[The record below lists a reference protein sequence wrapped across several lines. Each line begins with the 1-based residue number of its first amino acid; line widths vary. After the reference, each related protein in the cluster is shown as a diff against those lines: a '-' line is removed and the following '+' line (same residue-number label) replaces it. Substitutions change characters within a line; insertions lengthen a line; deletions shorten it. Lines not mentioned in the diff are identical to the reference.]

1 MCTAEQLWPRNSLLE
16 WKDWANTV
24 IPFTHVV
31 YSTGRS
37 RNPPR
42 DTFGGKHCFPG
53 VAENEYSR
61 TALASKFSF
70 GMERLSKYCNS
81 LYTCSI
87 FNRME
92 TATPRE
98 TLLVANIAFRWLLKM
113 CTAEQL
119 WPRNSLLEWKDWAN
133 TAIPFTHVVYS
144 TGRSRNPPRDTF
156 GGKHCFPGVAEN
168 EYSRTALASK
178 FSFGMEKFSKYCN
191 SFYTCSILNRTI
203 PQPPE
208 RHFWGQTLLSG
219 GCWKWVQPNSSG
231 LEILFWNGKIE
242 QIL

>member
-1 MCTAEQLWPRNSLLE
+1 MERLSSYSNSFYTCSILNRTLPQPPERHFWWQTLLSGVCWKCVQPNSSGLEHSLLE

-61 TALASKFSF
+61 TALASKFSL
-70 GMERLSKYCNS
+70 GTERLSKYCNS

-87 FNRME
+87 
-92 TATPRE
+92 
-98 TLLVANIAFRWLLKM
+98 
-113 CTAEQL
+113 
-119 WPRNSLLEWKDWAN
+119 
-133 TAIPFTHVVYS
+133 
-144 TGRSRNPPRDTF
+144 
-156 GGKHCFPGVAEN
+156 
-168 EYSRTALASK
+168 
-178 FSFGMEKFSKYCN
+178 
-191 SFYTCSILNRTI
+191 LNKTI

-208 RHFWGQTLLSG
+208 RYFWGQTLLSG

-231 LEILFWNGKIE
+231 LEILSWNGKIE

>member
-1 MCTAEQLWPRNSLLE
+1 MYYTQQDRN
-16 WKDWANTV
+16 
-24 IPFTHVV
+24 
-31 YSTGRS
+31 

-61 TALASKFSF
+61 TALASKFSL

-81 LYTCSI
+81 LYTC
-87 FNRME
+87 
-92 TATPRE
+92 TYTQQDDPATPRE
-98 TLLVANIAFRWLLKM
+98 TLLGANIAFRGLLKM
-113 CTAEQL
+113 STAEQL
-119 WPRNSLLEWKDWAN
+119 WPRNSRLEWKDWAN
-133 TAIPFTHVVYS
+133 IVIPFTHV
-144 TGRSRNPPRDTF
+144 R
-156 GGKHCFPGVAEN
+156 
-168 EYSRTALASK
+168 
-178 FSFGMEKFSKYCN
+178 
-191 SFYTCSILNRTI
+191 ILNRTI

>member
-1 MCTAEQLWPRNSLLE
+1 MSTAEQLWPRNSLLE

-53 VAENEYSR
+53 VAQRVQPNSTGLEI
-61 TALASKFSF
+61 
-70 GMERLSKYCNS
+70 LSGGKIEQIHNS
-81 LYTCSI
+81 C
-87 FNRME
+87 
-92 TATPRE
+92 
-98 TLLVANIAFRWLLKM
+98 
-113 CTAEQL
+113 
-119 WPRNSLLEWKDWAN
+119 
-133 TAIPFTHVVYS
+133 FTHVVYS
-144 TGRSRNPPRDTF
+144 TGRSRNPLYTF

-178 FSFGMEKFSKYCN
+178 FSLGMEKLSKYCN
-191 SFYTCSILNRTI
+191 SLYTCSILNRTI